1 MKEYNKI
8 IDVEKYEQI
17 ARRQISLIK
26 EIEEEDTR
34 RHDFTLK
41 QDTQEENYYTLTKYY
56 NGEQKTQIYNTI
68 DVIAEHLKAIKQ
80 TLIDLKRK

>member
-1 MKEYNKI
+1 MKEYKKI
-8 IDVEKYEQI
+8 IDVKLYEEKARKQI
-17 ARRQISLIK
+17 ALIK

-56 NGEQKTQIYNTI
+56 NGEQKAQIYNTI
-68 DVIAEHLKAIKQ
+68 DVITEHLKAIKQ
-80 TLIDLKRK
+80 TLIDLKIK

>member
-8 IDVEKYEQI
+8 IDVEKYEEI
-17 ARRQISLIK
+17 ARRQIAFIK

>member
-17 ARRQISLIK
+17 AKKQIALIK

>member
-1 MKEYNKI
+1 MKEYKKI
-8 IDVEKYEQI
+8 LDVKLYEEKARKQI
-17 ARRQISLIK
+17 ALIK
-26 EIEEEDTR
+26 EIEEEDTK